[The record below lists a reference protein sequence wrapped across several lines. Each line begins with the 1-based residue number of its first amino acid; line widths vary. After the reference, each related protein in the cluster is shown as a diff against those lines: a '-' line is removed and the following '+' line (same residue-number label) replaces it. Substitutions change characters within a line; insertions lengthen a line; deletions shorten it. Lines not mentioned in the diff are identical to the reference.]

1 VEFQGT
7 YRNAQIERISPH
19 DIYAIIKE
27 EARQQKHKHHQQQ
40 ENTPAANNGEQHKN
54 DNNNIKKYLEFNR
67 DRILDFAQKNY
78 ENLVEVF
85 TNNAINSA
93 VTSSSNPTSSVPQ
106 SSSDSQDHRLK
117 LIPTE
122 QKSQRYIIIVKA
134 ILLIDLITELDS
146 SAISISEYCSSV
158 LK

>member
-1 VEFQGT
+1 MEFQGT
-7 YRNAQIERISPH
+7 YRNAQIERISPR
-19 DIYAIIKE
+19 DIYAIIK

-106 SSSDSQDHRLK
+106 SSSRFSRPSTRTDTYR
-117 LIPTE
+117 TE
-122 QKSQRYIIIVKA
+122 
-134 ILLIDLITELDS
+134 E
-146 SAISISEYCSSV
+146 SEIHHNS
-158 LK
+158 KGDIAD

>member
-1 VEFQGT
+1 MEFQGT
-7 YRNAQIERISPH
+7 YRNAQIERISRC

-27 EARQQKHKHHQQQ
+27 EARQQKHKHQQQQ

-93 VTSSSNPTSSVPQ
+93 VTSSSNPTISLPSP
-106 SSSDSQDHRLK
+106 SSSTFSAPPDQSD
-117 LIPTE
+117 IYGIE
-122 QKSQRYIIIVKA
+122 KSESFHNNKGDIA
-134 ILLIDLITELDS
+134 D
-146 SAISISEYCSSV
+146 
-158 LK
+158 